1 MTSSRDIPL
10 NEKNRL
16 QNLMKKAYIPG
27 MSIASVKNGELD
39 FATTLG
45 VSDVESQSS
54 ANNESIFWACSL
66 SKPVFAYLVI
76 KLIESGKLGD
86 DFNLDS
92 NLWDTEHFGE
102 IGERKPLTPRMILS
116 HQTGLPNQGP
126 PTFSFNPGEAFS
138 YSGEGYFYLQKIIEE
153 RTHLSLE
160 ELAQQTL
167 FRPLGMTNSTY
178 LRPDAEKIVEN
189 HNEQMQHESR
199 IPTVKA
205 NDSNAA
211 ASLHT
216 TASDYAKF
224 ISACLHDKAFAQ
236 MLSPEVSTTLDRDAT
251 NKNVT
256 PEKLELV
263 DWGLGLGLQKPN
275 QENESTIAF
284 HWGHGSGAKT
294 FVAINKETN
303 SAVVYLTNSAN
314 GLAIAE
320 DVVMPTVGNIH
331 ASMDYLSAKYD
342 YEKYDSPEFTA
353 KHVEEKKE
361 IDPSKSKMRKLWLD
375 ELIHAKAHP
384 LEISNNKLQAFIGE
398 YGPQFPMSILLMDD
412 RSLQLVLYGQ
422 KHQLI
427 PINETTFASK
437 NDLSIRLEFDKEK
450 SQVTTHFLYQDK
462 ITQSLLSENKQSHLN
477 EKIKPHPFSRK
488 LEQKSTLAKHDRGQ
502 SNSGYITKKNKPI
515 DPADEQMV
523 KSAFGQ
529 GSNTAK
535 TFRK

>member
-1 MTSSRDIPL
+1 MTFAREIPPD
-10 NEKNRL
+10 EKVRL
-16 QNLMKKAYIPG
+16 QNLMENGFIPG
-27 MSIASVKNGELD
+27 MSIASIKNGELD

-54 ANNESIFWACSL
+54 ANNETIFWACSL

-86 DFNLDS
+86 DFNLDTP
-92 NLWDTEHFGE
+92 LWDTELFGE
-102 IGERKPLTPRMILS
+102 IGERKPLTARMILS

-126 PTFSFNPGEAFS
+126 PTFSFNPGEAFL
-138 YSGEGYFYLQKIIEE
+138 YSGEGYFYLQKIIEK

-167 FRPLGMTNSTY
+167 FRPLGMTNSTF
-178 LRPDAEKIVEN
+178 LRPDPEKISEN
-189 HNEQMQHESR
+189 HNEQMQHEPR
-199 IPTVKA
+199 LPTLKA

-224 ISACLHDKAFAQ
+224 ISACLHDKAFDQ
-236 MLSPEVSTTLDRDAT
+236 MLSPEVSTTLDIDAA
-251 NKNVT
+251 KKHVAS
-256 PEKLELV
+256 EKLELV
-263 DWGLGLGLQKPN
+263 DWGLGFGLQKPHS
-275 QENESTIAF
+275 ENENAIAF
-284 HWGHGSGAKT
+284 HWGHGPGAKT

-320 DVVMPTVGNIH
+320 DVVMPTVGNVH

-342 YEKYDSPEFTA
+342 YEKYDSPEFTT
-353 KHVEEKKE
+353 KHLQEEKKE
-361 IDPSKSKMRKLWLD
+361 IDSSKSLIRKQWLD
-375 ELIHAKAHP
+375 ELVHAKAHP
-384 LEISNNKLQAFIGE
+384 IKINKKKLQSYTGE
-398 YGPQFPMSILLMDD
+398 YGPQFPMSITMTDD
-412 RSLQLVLYGQ
+412 GSLQLVLYGQ

-437 NDLSIRLEFDKEK
+437 NDLSIRLEFNKEK
-450 SQVTTHFLYQDK
+450 SQVITHFLYQDK
-462 ITQSLLSENKQSHLN
+462 IIQQKNLPEKEKKHLLSEKVEQKASPSKQNRNKQN
-477 EKIKPHPFSRK
+477 PGFFS
-488 LEQKSTLAKHDRGQ
+488 
-502 SNSGYITKKNKPI
+502 KKNKPI
-515 DPADEQMV
+515 DPADEQMA
-523 KSAFGQ
+523 KSVFGQ

-535 TFRK
+535 MLRKK